1 MFDWFNVWERVLVA
15 LPLVVATCATVAL
28 MSKAEEHARQTRV
41 CKVRARYNRRRGH

>member
-28 MSKAEEHARQTRV
+28 MSKAEEHARLARV
-41 CKVRARYNRRRGH
+41 RKAKRRGR